1 MGRDSILSTFHLTSG
16 SMTDELRKRR
26 GNMGWGIPASILL
39 HAVFAAVLFFH
50 LPLDFSE
57 PQEEE
62 SVNVEIVPPPE
73 EPEQKAE
80 EQPVPEEPKPEAA
93 KKEEAPPPPEPPKQ
107 EEAKQE
113 EPPPPPEPPK
123 QEETKQE
130 EPPPPPPPSEP
141 PQQQEAKPDEQPPAN
156 EQAGGQPIPV
166 LRPVF
171 EFGEKDSGPKKSEAG
186 NASEEAEMPPAET
199 PPDTE
204 TAEPPKPL
212 EEEPVVA
219 EEPPANPV
227 PDDVTVPEVDIAAAE
242 RRQNGPSSETSP
254 DATKADIVAPPPAT
268 QPKNEAAKTPPAEKP
283 TELTEAKTLFS
294 QRETNDP
301 VATTAMGNVPRGVR
315 AGQLCATEMQEQLR
329 HASPRYRPEIVQV
342 YRLPQ
347 GNVLE
352 VRSGAF
358 RASAQWYNLSFRCE
372 IDEDATKVVS
382 FAFDVGAPVP
392 QSEWRKRGFP
402 EF

>member
-1 MGRDSILSTFHLTSG
+1 
-16 SMTDELRKRR
+16 MTDELRKRR

-73 EPEQKAE
+73 EQEEKAE
-80 EQPVPEEPKPEAA
+80 EQTAPEEPKPEEPKPEEA

-107 EEAKQE
+107 EEAKE
-113 EPPPPPEPPK
+113 EKAPPPPEPPK
-123 QEETKQE
+123 PEETKQE
-130 EPPPPPPPSEP
+130 EPPPPPSEP
-141 PQQQEAKPDEQPPAN
+141 PQQQEAKPN
-156 EQAGGQPIPV
+156 EQAGGQPLPV

-171 EFGEKDSGPKKSEAG
+171 EFGEKDSGPKKSETG

-199 PPDTE
+199 PTDAE
-204 TAEPPKPL
+204 TAEPPKPS
-212 EEEPVVA
+212 EGEPVVA

-227 PDDVTVPEVDIAAAE
+227 PDDVAVPEVDIAATDQ
-242 RRQNGPSSETSP
+242 RQDGPVSETSP
-254 DATKADIVAPPPAT
+254 DATKADIVAPPPAA
-268 QPKNEAAKTPPAEKP
+268 QPKSEPAKTPPAEKP

-294 QRETNDP
+294 RNETSDP
-301 VATTAMGNVPRGVR
+301 VATTAMGNMPRGVR
-315 AGQLCATEMQEQLR
+315 AGQLCATEMQAQLR
-329 HASPRYRPEIVQV
+329 HASPQYRPEIVQV

-372 IDEDATKVVS
+372 VDEDATKVVS

-392 QSEWRKRGFP
+392 RSEWRKRGFP